1 MSLRCRQKL
10 KWRPFSE
17 FNRHADCK
25 ESAGKTTPPF
35 RQRTHVASDVTS
47 SQLASHTIF
56 ISVKIALVIAGF
68 VTKRGSAAELF
79 RTFQGVFVLKIRSA
93 VLWAKQ
99 KSAVTSNPGSTHP
112 LSGQGIESQI
122 LIRQQTYHEG
132 RLCCSRAPQAV
143 LQGAPLDCSNE
154 THCSASWSMAPA
166 GYPTAPVKNVNPS
179 TPLVYPNRRFHKITT
194 PDANTY
200 CGCDSAVT
208 YFPTTSKKGT
218 CSTPTPK
225 CTSDSLFSLQTP
237 HNRTGQQDPGQ
248 AHGHKPKGKQQSPSV
263 ATVSNALSDTAVQF
277 ASEHSTPLP

>member
-1 MSLRCRQKL
+1 
-10 KWRPFSE
+10 
-17 FNRHADCK
+17 
-25 ESAGKTTPPF
+25 
-35 RQRTHVASDVTS
+35 
-47 SQLASHTIF
+47 
-56 ISVKIALVIAGF
+56 
-68 VTKRGSAAELF
+68 
-79 RTFQGVFVLKIRSA
+79 
-93 VLWAKQ
+93 
-99 KSAVTSNPGSTHP
+99 
-112 LSGQGIESQI
+112 
-122 LIRQQTYHEG
+122 
-132 RLCCSRAPQAV
+132 
-143 LQGAPLDCSNE
+143 
-154 THCSASWSMAPA
+154 MAPA

-277 ASEHSTPLP
+277 ASEHSTPLPWADVSTGKLDSRFPTHNLPLKVVETIPNCYDIQIT